1 MVLWCVERGRE
12 RAGREGEGDRAG
24 REGNGERERES
35 ERGREREGVREKAG
49 EWAVI
54 KTLFPFWWDFS
65 G

>member
-1 MVLWCVERGRE
+1 MSHWCYGDCLMWREGERGRE
-12 RAGREGEGDRAG
+12 G
-24 REGNGERERES
+24 REREIGQEGREM
-35 ERGREREGVREKAG
+35 ERGGEREGVREKAG